1 MVVLVEMQIQL
12 VDEELEVNEVTD
24 EVDFICLA
32 YDELVVE
39 VEVLVEL
46 EQQLQTELVVMVELV
61 LQTL

>member
-1 MVVLVEMQIQL
+1 M
-12 VDEELEVNEVTD
+12 DEGLEANEVTD
-24 EVDFICLA
+24 EVDFILLA

-46 EQQLQTELVVMVELV
+46 EPQLQTKLVVMVELV

>member
-1 MVVLVEMQIQL
+1 
-12 VDEELEVNEVTD
+12 VDEGLEANEVTD
-24 EVDFICLA
+24 EVDFILLA

-46 EQQLQTELVVMVELV
+46 EPQLQTKLVVMVELV